1 MSPDPF
7 AVFELGA
14 GATFVPFCRRARIC
28 CDVDSSLETEVSRS
42 SKRVSVV
49 TSELTERSPEG
60 DLRIDLVVVDY
71 VREVEVEFFSLGL

>member
-1 MSPDPF
+1 M
-7 AVFELGA
+7 
-14 GATFVPFCRRARIC
+14 
-28 CDVDSSLETEVSRS
+28 DSSLETEVSRS